1 MNLLPQRRRRRRRRS
16 RDKFY
21 NSYEWTHPSR
31 ATSWSTQFHQRWMG
45 TLHEGDDQSACFQW
59 KLINLKPPKA
69 LLEVKPQPYYPKILT
84 IGLLYKILEPSPI
97 DNCKA
102 LCGNKFKERH
112 GISAVEDLM
121 QDLTPHNLHLPQSDF
136 DWLQLLAERTFMNS
150 SQLKNTTLINICEHL
165 LDSSI
170 FHALKHSKNL
180 RDNLSLIRFYIYYTF
195 YICCTSVTA
204 LL

>member
-1 MNLLPQRRRRRRRRS
+1 M
-16 RDKFY
+16 
-21 NSYEWTHPSR
+21 
-31 ATSWSTQFHQRWMG
+31 
-45 TLHEGDDQSACFQW
+45 
-59 KLINLKPPKA
+59 INLKPPKA

-150 SQLKNTTLINICEHL
+150 SSQLKNTTLINICEHL

-170 FHALKHSKNL
+170 FHALKHSMEGDCRQVSVTVQRSDSQVSDTMFHVLKQAKNL
-180 RDNLSLIRFYIYYTF
+180 NPKKP
-195 YICCTSVTA
+195 
-204 LL
+204 